1 MEGLIAMPWIMSE
14 PPKNNKH
21 TMKAKRL
28 DAKAAKASRR
38 GNAERA
44 DRLERKA
51 DRKAAKGGWF

>member
-1 MEGLIAMPWIMSE
+1 MPWVKSE
-14 PPKNNKH
+14 PPKDNKH
-21 TMKAKRL
+21 TMKAKQL